1 MIYIDSSVA
10 LAHIISEQRRPEP
23 AFWQQPMISSQLL
36 RYEVWNRLHAYG
48 AEPSRDH
55 RAVEV
60 FRSIALLELSDEV
73 LARALRPFP
82 IPVRTLDGLHLASM
96 EFLRAQGRT
105 LELASYDARLLA
117 AAGAMGFAA
126 LQP

>member
-1 MIYIDSSVA
+1 MIYLDSSVA

-48 AEPSRDH
+48 AEEAHDR
-55 RAVEV
+55 RAFEVLRAASLVE
-60 FRSIALLELSDEV
+60 LTEDV

-82 IPVRTLDGLHLASM
+82 RPVRTLDGLHLASM
-96 EFLRAQGRT
+96 EFLRARGRT

-117 AAGAMGFAA
+117 AAEAMGFATTQ
-126 LQP
+126 L